1 MISQQFFWGFLKT
14 KSFRVILHTPCGKM
28 TDSLVSV

>member
-1 MISQQFFWGFLKT
+1 MINQQFFLGFLKT
-14 KSFRVILHTPCGKM
+14 KNVRVILHTPCGKM